1 MAVKFIIK
9 IYFFYFRNKIW
20 DKKTVARWDNMLCD
34 MAREYR
40 DKAEKLGGILIKLG
54 QFLSTR
60 TDFMPD
66 IFIKELDDLV
76 DRVPPMP
83 YEDAIAT
90 IKKEWGTEL
99 TTHLMAFERKAVASA
114 SIGDVYRAILTD
126 GSVVAIKVRRKRIE
140 EIFHKDFVAL
150 RMVFWIL
157 KVFTT
162 FGKRQI

>member
-1 MAVKFIIK
+1 MAKTFKYNSIYRCTVIVWMAVKFIIK

-20 DKKTVARWDNMLCD
+20 DKKTVARWDIMLSD

-40 DKAEKLGGILIKLG
+40 VKAEKLGGILIKLG

-90 IKKEWGTEL
+90 IEEEWGTEMA
-99 TTHLMAFERKAVASA
+99 THLMAFEKKQLHLHRLATCIVPC
-114 SIGDVYRAILTD
+114 
-126 GSVVAIKVRRKRIE
+126 
-140 EIFHKDFVAL
+140 
-150 RMVFWIL
+150 
-157 KVFTT
+157 
-162 FGKRQI
+162 